1 VGESLA
7 ATASRVDRWLLL
19 EYRGLWGPE
28 ALAASGLSDQVKRYL
43 REQLQARRFTRLLFI
58 RRPDRRGR
66 SGLAFF
72 VADSREGS
80 ERLSY
85 VELEAYE
92 DVRHIELD
100 ESGEAAGQPLFLVCT
115 HGKHDPCCARYGRPL
130 FEGLAEQVDERWVWQ
145 TTHVGGD
152 RFAGNLVCLPHGLYY
167 GRVGRAEA
175 ATLLDEHL
183 EGRIQLERYRG
194 RSAYS
199 FPVQAAERSVRE
211 DEGLAGIA
219 ELRLRQARRGDDRL
233 RVEFAGTDGRRHV
246 RDVFA
251 EDGDPAFLTCGAA
264 ELRRPRRFIARRSE
278 ERRF

>member
-1 VGESLA
+1 
-7 ATASRVDRWLLL
+7 VDRWLLL
-19 EYRGLWGPE
+19 EYRGLWGPD

-43 REQLQARRFTRLLFI
+43 REQLRARRFTRLLFI

-80 ERLSY
+80 ECVRY

-92 DVRHIELD
+92 DVRHVELD
-100 ESGEAAGQPLFLVCT
+100 DAGEPGGQSLFLVCT

-130 FEGLAEQVDERWVWQ
+130 FEGLAEQVDEQWVWQ

-175 ATLLDEHL
+175 AALLDEHL

-199 FPVQAAERSVRE
+199 FPVQAAERNVRD
-211 DEGLAGIA
+211 DEGLVGIA
-219 ELRLRQARRGDDRL
+219 ELTLRGTRREHDRL
-233 RVEFAGTDGRRHV
+233 RVEFAGADGRRHV

-251 EDGDPAFLTCGAA
+251 EDGEPTFLTCGAA
-264 ELRRPRRFIARRSE
+264 ELRRPRRFISRPMEGRRS
-278 ERRF
+278 